1 MIFAVLFTGL
11 VIHLALVT
19 PWWGTRSYRK
29 LERERSRPLFI
40 RMMSLWIGELWALAA
55 VSLLLVVLS
64 PELTPARI
72 GLVSPGDSA
81 TLTGMIFGVAV
92 FGGLAILMARKGV
105 SMPGQT
111 VFSALVPR
119 DRTERWYALA
129 LAISAGVCEEILYRG
144 VLIAVGVHV
153 FGLPLA
159 VAAGLAL
166 ALFTIG
172 HLYQGPRGMIMVTLA
187 GLGFTLLYLR
197 TGSLVPV
204 ILLHILVDV
213 RALLLNPAA
222 EVNGEARA
230 AAVRG

>member
-1 MIFAVLFTGL
+1 
-11 VIHLALVT
+11 
-19 PWWGTRSYRK
+19 
-29 LERERSRPLFI
+29 
-40 RMMSLWIGELWALAA
+40 
-55 VSLLLVVLS
+55 
-64 PELTPARI
+64 
-72 GLVSPGDSA
+72 
-81 TLTGMIFGVAV
+81 MIFGVAV